1 MTFTLGREESLQRA
15 QLAAQ
20 ETGTRPLVGDK
31 LETLLGAT
39 PQHLQQK
46 RAPLKLAHDA
56 GDIRKLHHPPILQI

>member
-39 PQHLQQK
+39 PQHLQ
-46 RAPLKLAHDA
+46 LVGEAH
-56 GDIRKLHHPPILQI
+56 RHSPCP